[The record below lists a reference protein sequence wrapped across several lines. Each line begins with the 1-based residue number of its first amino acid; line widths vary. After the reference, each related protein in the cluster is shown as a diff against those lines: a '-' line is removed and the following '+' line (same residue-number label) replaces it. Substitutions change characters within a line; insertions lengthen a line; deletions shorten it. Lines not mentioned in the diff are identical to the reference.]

1 LSARAFGTLFH
12 LNDRQ
17 GELFFYMHQQMF
29 ARYNTERLAHDLAR
43 SSPCATSPR

>member
-1 LSARAFGTLFH
+1 
-12 LNDRQ
+12 
-17 GELFFYMHQQMF
+17 MHQQML